1 MSNGQQAESW
11 KRFVP
16 IAQSTMVRTYKI
28 VGLLALAGILLG
40 LISFLTVNAFYLFDR
55 TWIRP
60 VVLSPSHEKVAS
72 ANASL
77 QREMT
82 TRDELI
88 HQRTELKA
96 ELGALD
102 RTIESNQKFER
113 AYASVVR
120 DPAASPGDLPA
131 MLARRE
137 VDKAR
142 LERLGAIDRR
152 RAIENQID
160 TLDKAIQRYEALIV
174 QLEKSPYI
182 AATDREI
189 TVAFV
194 PYSNLDNVAPG
205 VDLYGCDLGLI
216 WCGKVGEVVSILEG
230 EVTNTHPQDGSSER
244 GLMLEITLTDPEAAK
259 ERALFAGSKPFWI
272 L

>member
-1 MSNGQQAESW
+1 VSNAESW

-16 IAQSTMVRTYKI
+16 IAQSTMVRTYKV

-60 VVLSPSHEKVAS
+60 VILSPSHERVAG
-72 ANASL
+72 ANAAL
-77 QREMT
+77 QREMSK
-82 TRDELI
+82 RDELI
-88 HQRTELKA
+88 FDRQQLTSELA
-96 ELGALD
+96 ALD
-102 RTIESNQKFER
+102 RTIEANQRFER
-113 AYASVVR
+113 DYASVVR
-120 DPAASPGDLPA
+120 DGAAAPTDLA
-131 MLARRE
+131 SMLSRRE
-137 VDKAR
+137 VDRAH
-142 LERLGAIDRR
+142 LERLAAIDRR
-152 RAIENQID
+152 RAIEKQAAAVDRGIERYD
-160 TLDKAIQRYEALIV
+160 TLIA

-182 AATDREI
+182 AATDRKV

-194 PYSNLDNVAPG
+194 PYSNLDNVSPG
-205 VDLYGCDLGLI
+205 VDIYGCSLGLI

-230 EVTNTHPQDGSSER
+230 EVTNTHPQNGSSER